1 QLLAIYR
8 KVNVFAVGSQ
18 VTGQL
23 LDTEFQPTVTATCK
37 AGHMTIRVNLNQ
49 SFVGAV
55 HARDF
60 RTPQCM
66 APGNG
71 STHATLAINLLAPKG
86 SPDYCGVLVNN
97 DTEERSI
104 PIAVRIHKTLEL
116 ADDKFYVI
124 TCGKAGFKNAKYIQQ
139 FINII
144 IVVYRCGIGQRSV
157 GMYGIKVKSCFA
169 FNKRNTSVQ
178 LIDDKGC
185 PVKARVMTKF
195 IYDRNTGLADATLFS
210 MFRFPDSPQVHF
222 QCDIAVCRGKPIR
235 SVISDYDLGFDLGY
249 SVPFNSTRP
258 VQLTYTNIP
267 SKLSSGPLFR
277 TDTDRPINP
286 RNAVNRV
293 SVSFDHLRPTLARDD
308 FKTFL
313 AFGFQLSIT
322 GETQNGL
329 SSFPPP
335 GSCGIPVCEGDN
347 EEDIKGAS
355 LINGQSVSGE
365 EGVLL
370 AGTSVFVLDPGQTPS
385 VQTLYEDGSVHPLW
399 LLWLAVALGILFLI
413 MLIINIFLCSAMTCS
428 CTRTDI
434 IEKEPSIIEDYDPY
448 RSWHGSQYGSRY
460 SLNGKQGYASGGSTM
475 NSTRSISTNSDHYA
489 IVHSRPGSR
498 YSGPGQKQHHHHHR
512 GPPSNIGSHYSGK

>member
-1 QLLAIYR
+1 MT
-8 KVNVFAVGSQ
+8 VGRTNFHACFTSALVSVLCLVLVALRVGQ
-18 VTGQL
+18 VSGQL

-37 AGHMTIRVNLNQ
+37 SGHMTIRVNLNQ

-124 TCGKAGFKNAKYIQQ
+124 TCGKAGFKNAKNETSLVSLRLLDGGHKVQEAIYGHNYTLRAEIS
-139 FINII
+139 
-144 IVVYRCGIGQRSV
+144 RPD

-169 FNKRNTSVQ
+169 FNKRNSSVQ

-185 PVKARVMTKF
+185 PVKAQVMTKF

-210 MFRFPDSPQVHF
+210 MFRFSDSTQVHF
-222 QCDIAVCRGKPIR
+222 QCDIAVCRG
-235 SVISDYDLGFDLGY
+235 
-249 SVPFNSTRP
+249 
-258 VQLTYTNIP
+258 
-267 SKLSSGPLFR
+267 
-277 TDTDRPINP
+277 
-286 RNAVNRV
+286 
-293 SVSFDHLRPTLARDD
+293 
-308 FKTFL
+308 
-313 AFGFQLSIT
+313 
-322 GETQNGL
+322 
-329 SSFPPP
+329 
-335 GSCGIPVCEGDN
+335 SCGIPVCDDDN

-355 LINGQSVSGE
+355 LINRQSVSGE

-370 AGTSVFVLDPGQTPS
+370 AGTSVFVLNPGQTPS
-385 VQTLYEDGSVHPLW
+385 VQSLYEDGSVHPVW

-498 YSGPGQKQHHHHHR
+498 YSGPGQKHHHHHR

>member
-1 QLLAIYR
+1 MTVAMRRLLPTA
-8 KVNVFAVGSQ
+8 AVCCWLLVAFDVGQ
-18 VTGQL
+18 VAGQL

-37 AGHMTIRVNLNQ
+37 GGYMTIRVNLNQ

-55 HARDF
+55 HARDH

-66 APGNG
+66 VSGNG
-71 STHATLAINLLAPKG
+71 TTHATLGINLFASQD
-86 SPDYCGVLVNN
+86 SPEYCGVLVNN
-97 DTEERSI
+97 HTEERSI

-124 TCGKAGFKNAKYIQQ
+124 TCGKAGFKNAKNETSLVSLRLLDGGARVQEAIYGHNYTLRAEIS
-139 FINII
+139 
-144 IVVYRCGIGQRSV
+144 RPDGT
-157 GMYGIKVKSCFA
+157 YGIRVKNCFA
-169 FNKRNTSVQ
+169 FNKLNSSVQ

-185 PVKARVMTKF
+185 PVKVRMTKF
-195 IYDRNTGLADATLFS
+195 IYDRSTGIADATLFS
-210 MFRFPDSPQVHF
+210 MFRFADSSEVHF
-222 QCDIAVCRGKPIR
+222 QCDIAVCRG
-235 SVISDYDLGFDLGY
+235 
-249 SVPFNSTRP
+249 
-258 VQLTYTNIP
+258 
-267 SKLSSGPLFR
+267 
-277 TDTDRPINP
+277 
-286 RNAVNRV
+286 
-293 SVSFDHLRPTLARDD
+293 
-308 FKTFL
+308 
-313 AFGFQLSIT
+313 
-322 GETQNGL
+322 
-329 SSFPPP
+329 
-335 GSCGIPVCEGDN
+335 SCGTPVCEGDK
-347 EEDIKGAS
+347 EELIKGGS
-355 LINGQSVSGE
+355 STNGQSVSGE

-370 AGTSVFVLDPGQTPS
+370 AGTSVFVLQPGEKRV
-385 VQTLYEDGSVHPLW
+385 VQTLYDDGSVHPLW

-498 YSGPGQKQHHHHHR
+498 YSGPGQKHHHHHR

>member
-1 QLLAIYR
+1 MTVRRTNFHAFTSALVSVLCLVLVALR
-8 KVNVFAVGSQ
+8 VSQ

-124 TCGKAGFKNAKYIQQ
+124 TCGKAGFKNAKNETSLVSLRLLDGGHKVQEAIYGHNYTLRAEIS
-139 FINII
+139 
-144 IVVYRCGIGQRSV
+144 RPD

-169 FNKRNTSVQ
+169 FNKRNSSVQ

-185 PVKARVMTKF
+185 PVKAQVMTKF

-210 MFRFPDSPQVHF
+210 MFRFSDSTQVHF
-222 QCDIAVCRGKPIR
+222 QCDIAVCRG
-235 SVISDYDLGFDLGY
+235 
-249 SVPFNSTRP
+249 
-258 VQLTYTNIP
+258 
-267 SKLSSGPLFR
+267 
-277 TDTDRPINP
+277 
-286 RNAVNRV
+286 
-293 SVSFDHLRPTLARDD
+293 
-308 FKTFL
+308 
-313 AFGFQLSIT
+313 
-322 GETQNGL
+322 
-329 SSFPPP
+329 
-335 GSCGIPVCEGDN
+335 SCGIPVCDDDN

-355 LINGQSVSGE
+355 LINRQSVSGE

-370 AGTSVFVLDPGQTPS
+370 AGTSVFVLNPGQTPS
-385 VQTLYEDGSVHPLW
+385 VQSLYEDGSVHPVW

-498 YSGPGQKQHHHHHR
+498 YSGPGQKHHHHHR